1 VGGLVPLTRIVQ
13 VPRRLQRQVVLTVAY
28 SQYKQQ
34 CIPTIYLPCAALRT
48 RLTTLQACKRLLQ
61 NLQTISSFH
70 RNSPSPPT
78 FPFRLDQ
85 HSHYPAIS
93 SCRKACTEPRPLIG
107 QGSGLATL
115 LFAALTGNGVS
126 VFQLAFLF
134 PGRSAP
140 ETSHTN
146 WKYTLTNQT

>member
-1 VGGLVPLTRIVQ
+1 MHTASTNNNV
-13 VPRRLQRQVVLTVAY
+13 
-28 SQYKQQ
+28 S
-34 CIPTIYLPCAALRT
+34 LPFALHCAANEAHH
-48 RLTTLQACKRLLQ
+48 TLQACKRLLQ
-61 NLQTISSFH
+61 NYKKSLPLTG
-70 RNSPSPPT
+70 NSPSPPT

-134 PGRSAP
+134 PGRPAP
-140 ETSHTN
+140 ETSHT
-146 WKYTLTNQT
+146 KYCTVHSPTKLRLLHFPTAITPFRH